1 MGLSILM
8 SVYGKE
14 KVEYLK
20 PALQS
25 LYEQKRVPDEVIL
38 VKDGP
43 LTEEL
48 ENVIEEFVQTR
59 KGFKVIS
66 LPEPV
71 QLGRALQEGLKYCSQ
86 ELIARMDSDDIS
98 LPMRFEIQS
107 TFMETHPDVD
117 VLGGWIEE
125 FSDDGTK
132 CGVRQ
137 TPETLEDIRSYLKF
151 RNPMNHVTVMFR
163 KASVLEAGG
172 YQHVPGFEDY
182 DLWTRMLQQGKIFQ
196 NLPEIFV
203 EVRTNPDMYGRRGG
217 MAYFKRNAAFRKKQ
231 YKRKV
236 INLVEYLLSLGIAFF
251 VAIQPIGLRKLLY
264 QKILRKRGTGGA
276 DK

>member
-25 LYEQKRVPDEVIL
+25 LYEQKRVPEEVIL

-59 KGFKVIS
+59 KGFTVIS

-264 QKILRKRGTGGA
+264 QKILRKRGTAGA
-276 DK
+276 GK